1 MILLSKSKI
10 QERADKLYPIVPLKT
25 RTDEDPSVVVNDE
38 ELLENFRLT
47 IQSVSSNM
55 AYVRGYNDAANDW
68 YTTVISA
75 AIGLLIGFFVCV
87 IFF

>member
-25 RTDEDPSVVVNDE
+25 STDEDPSVVVNDD

-47 IQSVSSNM
+47 IESASANM
-55 AYVRGYNDAANDW
+55 AYVRGYNDASDDLFK
-68 YTTVISA
+68 TVVPIS
-75 AIGLLIGFFVCV
+75 IGLIIGFLLCV

>member
-1 MILLSKSKI
+1 MILLSKKDI
-10 QERADKLYPIVPLKT
+10 QARADKLYPIVPLKT
-25 RTDEDPSVVVNDE
+25 RTDEDPSVVVNDS

-47 IQSVSSNM
+47 IQSTCSNM

-68 YTTVISA
+68 FTTVISVL
-75 AIGLLIGFFVCV
+75 IGLLIGFFACV

>member
-10 QERADKLYPIVPLKT
+10 QKRADKLYPIVPLKT
-25 RTDEDPSVVVNDE
+25 RTDEDPSVVVNDG

-55 AYVRGYNDAANDW
+55 AYVRGYNDATNDW
-68 YTTVISA
+68 YVTVISV